1 MGSVFELGCDLNEV
15 VIIELDLFG
24 TFVSSSDV
32 DLSISKAEVVG
43 ALAVEIPLDSKD
55 LQNEGSFEACADVYD
70 GVV

>member
-24 TFVSSSDV
+24 TFVSGSDV

-43 ALAVEIPLDSKD
+43 ALAVEIPLDSKG